1 MKNSSTLEDVIFT
14 RVRLS
19 PLLEVDVGARLAKE
33 YSLPHFGDPK
43 PLSSGTL
50 YLGNK
55 SSFLES

>member
-1 MKNSSTLEDVIFT
+1 MLFLLG
-14 RVRLS
+14 VRLS